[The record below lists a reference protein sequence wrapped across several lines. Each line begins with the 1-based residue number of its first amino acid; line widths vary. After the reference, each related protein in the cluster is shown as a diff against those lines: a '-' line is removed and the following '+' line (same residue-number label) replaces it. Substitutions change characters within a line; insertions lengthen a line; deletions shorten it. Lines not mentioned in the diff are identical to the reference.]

1 MPHVLA
7 FFGSDLVRRNARA
20 FLQRAHK
27 GGAELLTLDSDAMA
41 QAVRAGLPYTTLE
54 DWLEPEVI
62 ARAVENSIL
71 CSDKWFESAREHFTV
86 EGVCLPEV
94 DKSSMKWFW
103 MDALLALELTRSL
116 QSRNCSLSFFRNLLP
131 RASVGHPRSDA
142 CNTLWRKE
150 ACSKSVHILLD
161 QVLPGLSSTLVRG
174 ALSRVTEALRAR
186 GKSGQGRSEKTIPRD
201 SIVFVMGPEE
211 EVRFSHLVDQ
221 FSRSFPGRVGAVIA
235 GAASDSAIA
244 LIANLGVP
252 VLQGPKWPVYRW
264 LSALPS
270 WLLPSPNRA
279 WSQKFLAAYRL
290 ALKAAGGTVWQLP
303 MQHLGFHFRYYCV
316 YRWPHLLAES
326 LVYWRKLWSRIRP
339 AGVLVTSRDEAV
351 FALATITAKEAG
363 ALTFCIPHGG
373 NSGFKRDSTPLA
385 HDWVLCNSPLQQSR
399 FELRSIPP
407 ARTVV
412 CKGLLPAN
420 EYQVSPL
427 HKQGSSCRWRI
438 LALTEATG
446 EGVNLVTYT
455 SPKAH
460 VRALKIMASVPEDLA
475 DKTEVWIKTHPHI
488 SDMEIIQAAGNKVM
502 QLLLPLKS
510 DLHTALE
517 RADLVVGLNYRG
529 TALIHAMKAEKPV
542 IQVLTE
548 WPALERRADFP
559 YHILEEGTTVAR
571 TAEEFWNLVRSFF
584 TQPDAAH
591 QMREKSKRFFAA
603 QLDDSPFPSV
613 VTLVNEKLGRRPASR
628 VVDN

>member
-1 MPHVLA
+1 MTHVLA
-7 FFGSDLVRRNARA
+7 FFGADLVRRNARA
-20 FLQRAHK
+20 FLQWAHK
-27 GGAELLTLDSDAMA
+27 RGRELLALDSHAMA
-41 QAVRAGLPYTTLE
+41 HAARAGLPCTTLE

-71 CSDKWFESAREHFTV
+71 CSDKWFEPAREHFTV

-103 MDALLALELTRSL
+103 TDALLALELARSL

-142 CNTLWRKE
+142 CNTLWGKE
-150 ACSKSVHILLD
+150 ACSKSVHIRLD
-161 QVLPGLSSTLVRG
+161 QILPDISFTSVRG
-174 ALSRVTEALRAR
+174 GLSRVTEALFTR
-186 GKSGQGRSEKTIPRD
+186 GKSERRRLEKAIPPN
-201 SIVFVMGPEE
+201 SIVFVIGPEE

-221 FSRSFPGRVGAVIA
+221 FSRSFPGRVGAVFA
-235 GAASDSAIA
+235 GAPSDSAIA
-244 LIANLGVP
+244 VISNLGVP

-270 WLLPSPNRA
+270 WLLPSPNRDL
-279 WSQKFLAAYRL
+279 SRKFLAGYRL
-290 ALKAAGGTVWQLP
+290 ALEAADGTVWQLP

-316 YRWPHLLAES
+316 YRWPHLLTES
-326 LVYWRKLWSRIRP
+326 LVYWRNLWSRIRP

-373 NSGFKRDSTPLA
+373 NSGFKRDSTPLP

-399 FELRSIPP
+399 FELRTVHP

-427 HKQGSSCRWRI
+427 QKQESLPRWRI

-460 VRALKIMASVPEDLA
+460 VRALRIVASVPEDLA

-488 SDMEIIQAAGNKVM
+488 SDKEIIEAAGSEVVR
-502 QLLLPLKS
+502 LLLPLKS

-517 RADLVVGLNYRG
+517 RADLVVGVNYRG

-542 IQVLTE
+542 IQLLTE

-571 TAEEFWNLVRSFF
+571 TPEEFWNLVRSFF

-591 QMREKSKRFFAA
+591 QMREKSKRFFAE
-603 QLDDSPFPSV
+603 QLDDSRFPGV
-613 VTLVNEKLGRRPASR
+613 VRLVDEKLGKRPASLL
-628 VVDN
+628 VEN